1 MEYEPPRVDTGDD
14 RQRMTEAGQQSE
26 AFEFPI
32 LVGDIGGTNAR
43 FAVVEHAGAATGV
56 PQIVHTA
63 DFATIDD
70 AIRAAVLERLGV
82 QPRSALL
89 AIAGPVIGDEIP
101 LTNCPWIVK
110 PTRMAATVGLMD
122 VMILNDFEAQALAV
136 VALGDHHLEKIGGGD
151 ALPHAGRAVLGPGT
165 GLGVAGLMRS
175 DGKWIPVPGEGG
187 HMDIGPRTPRD
198 YQVWPHI
205 EPLEGRVSGEQILSG
220 RGLVNTYRAVAR
232 ADGKTPAFGTPAE
245 ITKAALEKSD
255 AVAEEALALFVT
267 CLGRTAGDVALVFK
281 AQGGVYLAGGIAQR
295 IIPALKSGNFRAA
308 FNDKA
313 PHSEWM
319 AEIPVYVITDP
330 LGALAGLAAYA
341 RAPHTFGVETAGRR
355 WRN

>member
-1 MEYEPPRVDTGDD
+1 MTG
-14 RQRMTEAGQQSE
+14 EAVNNADIESE

-43 FAVVEHAGAATGV
+43 FAVIEHAGAATGE

-70 AIRAAVLERLGV
+70 AIRAAVLQRLGV

-110 PTRMAATVGLMD
+110 PKAMAKTVGLMD

-136 VALGDHHLEKIGGGD
+136 VALGEHHLEKIGGGD

-165 GLGVAGLMRS
+165 GLGVAGLLKS

-220 RGLVNTYRAVAR
+220 RGLVNTYRAVAVTEGR
-232 ADGKTPAFGTPAE
+232 TPAFTTPAE
-245 ITKAALEKSD
+245 VTKAALDKTD
-255 AVAEEALALFVT
+255 AVAEEALQLFVT

-281 AQGGVYLAGGIAQR
+281 AQGGVYLAGGIAQK
-295 IIPALKSGNFRAA
+295 IVPALKAGNFRAA